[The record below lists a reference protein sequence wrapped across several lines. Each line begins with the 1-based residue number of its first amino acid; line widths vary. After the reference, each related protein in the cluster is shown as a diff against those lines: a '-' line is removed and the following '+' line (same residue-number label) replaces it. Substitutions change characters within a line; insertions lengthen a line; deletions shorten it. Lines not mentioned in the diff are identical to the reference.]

1 MKKEWGV
8 VPQKEGAKS
17 TAREERRKR
26 KKKKR
31 KRKRKIDRED
41 IGENEDKKK
50 AGCMLCD
57 VFFSFSNGAP
67 T

>member
-31 KRKRKIDRED
+31 KRKRKIERED
-41 IGENEDKKK
+41 I
-50 AGCMLCD
+50 
-57 VFFSFSNGAP
+57 
-67 T
+67 